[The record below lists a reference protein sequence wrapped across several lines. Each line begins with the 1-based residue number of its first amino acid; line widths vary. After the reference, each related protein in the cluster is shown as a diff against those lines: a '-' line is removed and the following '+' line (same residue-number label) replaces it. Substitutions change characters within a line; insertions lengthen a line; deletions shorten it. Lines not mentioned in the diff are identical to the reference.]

1 MRPLLMMLVLLASAP
16 ASAQPPA
23 ALPRWATPE
32 ANLYWPLKQARM
44 DAYRAGDR
52 AFFEALLAEDFVSVG
67 PDGRRV
73 GRSAYLDGEFG
84 TAPGGHGLRPET
96 LVSDFTARRTGDAIV
111 LNYEERVTTEVG
123 GNPFT
128 EHLRRLDVYVLQQR
142 RWRLL
147 TMTAVRVPEAP
158 RAIAMPVGALAAYA
172 GRYGFGPNLV
182 STVRVEN
189 GRLIEQ
195 TSGQQ
200 AGELLPVGPDLFYAP
215 PDMEARVM
223 FERDASGRV
232 VAQIYRSGTQ
242 SLRAP
247 RLD

>member
-1 MRPLLMMLVLLASAP
+1 MRPLLLALALLLP
-16 ASAQPPA
+16 VPVPGQPPA
-23 ALPRWATPE
+23 APPRRGTSE
-32 ANLYWPLKQARM
+32 ADLYWPLKQARIR
-44 DAYRAGDR
+44 AYREGDR
-52 AFFEALLAEDFVSVG
+52 AFFEDLLAEDFVTIG
-67 PDGRRV
+67 PDGRTV
-73 GRSAYLDGEFG
+73 GRAEYLDSEFG
-84 TAPGGHGLRPET
+84 TSGGHGLRPET
-96 LVSDFTARRTGDAIV
+96 EVADFSARRTGDTLV
-111 LNYEERVTTEVG
+111 LSYEERIRSTIG
-123 GNPFT
+123 GQSFT
-128 EHLRRLDVYVLQQR
+128 EHLRRLDVYVRQQG

-158 RAIAMPVGALAAYA
+158 PVIALGADQLAAFA
-172 GRYGFGPNLV
+172 GRYIFGPNLI
-182 STVRVEN
+182 STVRVES

-215 PDMEARVM
+215 PEVEARIL

-232 VAQIYRSGTQ
+232 VAQIYRSGAQ